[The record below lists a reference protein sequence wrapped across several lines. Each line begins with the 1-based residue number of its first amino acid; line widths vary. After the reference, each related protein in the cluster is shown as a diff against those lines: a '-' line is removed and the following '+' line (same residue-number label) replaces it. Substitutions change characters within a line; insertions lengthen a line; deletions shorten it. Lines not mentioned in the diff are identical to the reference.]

1 MQRPMERITNKD
13 GETTRPSDGKRGG
26 DMHRVALFVVNI
38 GKSNKILIGGAVHVT
53 CLYTT
58 Y

>member
-1 MQRPMERITNKD
+1 MMAKQLVPAMER
-13 GETTRPSDGKRGG
+13 EEERGT
-26 DMHRVALFVVNI
+26 HRVTLFVVNI

-53 CLYTT
+53 CLCAT